1 MGELQVFE
9 STLIISGQ
17 WNKVYI

>member
-9 STLIISGQ
+9 STLGQ